1 LSSSSTNKNQAPFWA
16 WEVLNKKLLKNGR
29 IMMDNRLVLKSA
41 QPLDNALLKWRRLYW
56 LGLLFIIIGIVV
68 RVFWGIAI
76 LYLAV
81 CYTVNYCI
89 IQWKWMGLRD
99 IKFKFIPNVPYDDLF
114 NRLQPALLSKYGS
127 GFMIERGSDGRITI
141 TYDGLIYDIILEE
154 DYFKIGWR
162 MSVGKAFLSIR
173 EYKYYRKCLIA
184 MGMIGYE
191 AQRAYA
197 IE

>member
-1 LSSSSTNKNQAPFWA
+1 
-16 WEVLNKKLLKNGR
+16 
-29 IMMDNRLVLKSA
+29 MMDNRLVLKSA
-41 QPLDNALLKWRRLYW
+41 QPLDNPLLKWRRLYW
-56 LGLLFIIIGIVV
+56 LGLLFIIIGIFAVEFRIV
-68 RVFWGIAI
+68 AFV
-76 LYLAV
+76 YLAV
-81 CYTVNYCI
+81 CYFLNYI
-89 IQWKWMGLRD
+89 ITKWKWMGLRD

-127 GFMIERGSDGRITI
+127 GFMIERGSDGGITI

-162 MSVGKAFLSIR
+162 MSVGKAIFSVR